1 MSLKKLLVYSTV
13 LGTGYSIYKLNQND
27 KEYIRRVSFNKGRNV
42 SQKFKEYQA
51 WHQYI
56 EPLVISKFS
65 TFFTATHCFIEGL
78 VSDNKHMDEI
88 KKDLQVMHKDI
99 IEEIIREH
107 GGEN

>member
-1 MSLKKLLVYSTV
+1 
-13 LGTGYSIYKLNQND
+13 
-27 KEYIRRVSFNKGRNV
+27 
-42 SQKFKEYQA
+42 
-51 WHQYI
+51 
-56 EPLVISKFS
+56 LVISKFS